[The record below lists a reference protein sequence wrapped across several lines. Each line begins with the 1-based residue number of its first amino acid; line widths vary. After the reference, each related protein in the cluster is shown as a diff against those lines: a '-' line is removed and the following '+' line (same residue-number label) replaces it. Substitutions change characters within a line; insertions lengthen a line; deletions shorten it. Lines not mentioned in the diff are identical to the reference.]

1 MIRGWA
7 LSNEMSVKLISQA
20 LNKALERRHHPQIH
34 HSDRGGQ
41 YLADTYCQKLKTIG
55 CRISMTDRA
64 KPWQNPYIES
74 TISRINDEYIIDS
87 EYHDVHD
94 AYQQLGYV
102 LDVVYKEW
110 LMGKV
115 THAANH
121 LTVDEID
128 EKTKNCDQPFFHILM
143 LLYKMQI
150 GINICFLHVILKAL
164 RRISVAPDSWQCLRV
179 TKCTSYTT
187 FSVRSTNSVKSTFD
201 PQNPRF
207 LNPCVD

>member
-1 MIRGWA
+1 M
-7 LSNEMSVKLISQA
+7 
-20 LNKALERRHHPQIH
+20 
-34 HSDRGGQ
+34 
-41 YLADTYCQKLKTIG
+41 ADTYCQKLKTIG

-74 TISRINDEYIIDS
+74 TISRIKDEYIIDS

-150 GINICFLHVILKAL
+150 GI
-164 RRISVAPDSWQCLRV
+164 
-179 TKCTSYTT
+179 T
-187 FSVRSTNSVKSTFD
+187 FAFYMSF
-201 PQNPRF
+201 
-207 LNPCVD
+207 